1 MWLRDSLP
9 YHLPCARVI
18 IYGYDT
24 QLYGSRSFQD
34 LEALGSSLR
43 VDIEG
48 MNDEAIVCAKQKSV
62 YINIAANFEKIK
74 PLIFIAHSLGGLI
87 VKEVELDS
95 STVRIHEGI
104 ALLILTPRL

>member
-1 MWLRDSLP
+1 MWLRDALP
-9 YHLPCARVI
+9 YHLPCARI
-18 IYGYDT
+18 IVYGYDT
-24 QLYGSRSFQD
+24 QLHGSRSFQD

-48 MNDEAIVCAKQKSV
+48 MNDEATVCAKQKSV
-62 YINIAANFEKIK
+62 YINITTNFEKIK

-87 VKEVELDS
+87 VKEVEPDS

-104 ALLILTPRL
+104 SLLILTPRL